1 MNAAL
6 ASPHPPDLGRASSS
20 GMTNRQAD
28 DQTPEV
34 SELDVS
40 HADEQDSVGTV
51 NPAGLHRDP
60 QRTEL
65 EELRA
70 NLADTTHEE
79 QARLE
84 EAEEE
89 KGRARRLRPN

>member
-6 ASPHPPDLGRASSS
+6 AFPHPPDLGHASSS
-20 GMTNRQAD
+20 GMTN
-28 DQTPEV
+28 
-34 SELDVS
+34 S
-40 HADEQDSVGTV
+40 HADEQDAVGTV
-51 NPAGLHRDP
+51 NPAGLHSDP

-89 KGRARRLRPN
+89 